1 MYLFFSAFLKGLGY
15 FNPDI
20 PSTHGSTAVLGVDGW
35 LFSLDWSSSV
45 GSRHKEPG
53 QSRTTLNLT
62 AAAPTLIG
70 RLATHGAGAEIPT
83 GKASELSGQT
93 DGASGHLELSSAGD
107 ARSGAH
113 QANGGALSPIQ
124 VAHGKVA
131 RGEFADNHRTARS
144 EGNIRSKA
152 YHELNI

>member
-1 MYLFFSAFLKGLGY
+1 MIMYF

-20 PSTHGSTAVLGVDGW
+20 PSTDGSTAALRVDGW

-45 GSRHKEPG
+45 GSRHKKPG

-62 AAAPTLIG
+62 AAAPALIG
-70 RLATHGAGAEIPT
+70 RPARLASHGSGAEIPA

-93 DGASGHLELSSAGD
+93 GGASGHLELSSAGD
-107 ARSGAH
+107 ARSGAR
-113 QANGGALSPIQ
+113 QANGGALSPVQ

-144 EGNIRSKA
+144 EGNIRCKA
-152 YHELNI
+152 VHDLNL